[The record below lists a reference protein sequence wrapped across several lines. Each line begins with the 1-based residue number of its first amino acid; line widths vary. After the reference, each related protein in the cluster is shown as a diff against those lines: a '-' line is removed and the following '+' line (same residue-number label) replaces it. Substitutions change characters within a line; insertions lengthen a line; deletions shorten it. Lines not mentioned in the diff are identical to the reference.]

1 MTRLLNTPI
10 IGPSATNVASSWIDM
25 LAGLSGEYI
34 LRMPP
39 AFCASAGSGANI
51 TISNPTAAANTPMF
65 CFISVSLPLL
75 IARRPVASPLDPG
88 VTRGRTLLLHTHL
101 LGSRSGADTWQ
112 VTTASA
118 LSLTVSSHFG
128 GLRERCVRA
137 PLWQGFGLPIWS
149 TRKAWA
155 RRCDCRDTRQTV
167 ECATLD
173 HSISRNILE
182 RLVGVAGSLARHLQH
197 AFADDVALDLVGTAG
212 DRARRHRHQDL
223 RQQPAH

>member
-1 MTRLLNTPI
+1 MVSSTGIAVTEPVHPESENRAVMPS
-10 IGPSATNVASSWIDM
+10 GP
-25 LAGLSGEYI
+25 
-34 LRMPP
+34 
-39 AFCASAGSGANI
+39 
-51 TISNPTAAANTPMF
+51 
-65 CFISVSLPLL
+65 PLHN
-75 IARRPVASPLDPG
+75 D
-88 VTRGRTLLLHTHL
+88 
-101 LGSRSGADTWQ
+101 
-112 VTTASA
+112 ASA

-128 GLRERCVRA
+128 GFRERCVRA

-223 RQQPAH
+223 RQQPGHRAVVAGQQRIRPQQRCMHASRRPGDDAGRQLAEGALGARYRDLRGPRWGAEIRTARAYSAYAPV